1 MNNTPLVSVVIL
13 NYNGMKFIDA
23 CFTSLRRTV
32 YSNVEWIMVDNASK
46 DDSIAHVRK
55 NYPEFKIIESG
66 SNLGYTGGNNL
77 GIRAAK
83 GQYVVLLNN
92 DIEVDAN
99 WLTHLVNTAEA
110 DSQIGALQPKLQS
123 MINKGFF
130 EYAGASG
137 GFIDRWGYPF
147 LRGRIFDTME
157 SDHGQYDDACDIFW
171 ASGAA
176 LFLRKSALDTIGLL
190 DETFFMHFEEID
202 LCWRLHRSGFTIK
215 VIPQA
220 IVYHYVSAS
229 LPAQNIKKMYW
240 NHRNSLI
247 TLFKNL
253 DSSRFVQIIF
263 IRMLLDGIS
272 AIYGLFSGEP
282 QRVVAVLKAHFW
294 IYRNYGLLLQKR
306 RETSKTAKLP
316 LKHYSHLI
324 YPRSIVVDYFLKKKK
339 EFHILNF

>member
-1 MNNTPLVSVVIL
+1 
-13 NYNGMKFIDA
+13 MKFIDA

-32 YSNVEWIMVDNASK
+32 YPNVEWIMVDNASQ
-46 DDSIAHVRK
+46 DDSVKHVQK

-77 GIRAAK
+77 GIRTAQ

-92 DIEVDAN
+92 DVEVDPD
-99 WLTHLVNTAEA
+99 WLTRLVDAAETDA
-110 DSQIGALQPKLQS
+110 LIGALQPKLQS
-123 MINKGFF
+123 MINKGYF

-157 SDHGQYDDACDIFW
+157 IDHGQYDDAREIFW

-176 LFLRKSALDTIGLL
+176 LFLRRSALDKTGLL

-202 LCWRLHRSGFTIK
+202 LCWRLHRCGFTVK

-253 DSSRFVQIIF
+253 DSSRWAWTLF
-263 IRMLLDGIS
+263 IRMVLDGI
-272 AIYGLFSGEP
+272 AAMYGLCTGEP
-282 QRVVAVLKAHFW
+282 QRLVAVLQAHFW
-294 IYRNYGLLLQKR
+294 IYGNWRRLLHKR
-306 RETSKTAKLP
+306 REVKGIGKLSSKN
-316 LKHYSHLI
+316 YGHLI
-324 YPRSIVVDYFLKKKK
+324 YPRSIVADYFLKKKK
-339 EFHILNF
+339 EFHILDF